1 MPEPKMTTEAEGEV
15 RKSDALLDNVF
26 GLNKQELD
34 AIEVL
39 GFQLYE
45 QGRNAEAQS
54 IFRGFIALNQRRY
67 TGYAGMGALALAE
80 RKLDEAAR
88 WLEQALERNAD
99 DPTVHANLGETLLRL
114 GQFEPARAEF
124 EKAFQLDPQQKDLGA
139 NRARALLAA
148 MKVVIEEMQKN
159 ASVSESTSGNES
171 K

>member
-1 MPEPKMTTEAEGEV
+1 MPEQKMTTEAEAEA
-15 RKSDALLDNVF
+15 RKSHALLDNVF

-99 DPTVHANLGETLLRL
+99 DPHS
-114 GQFEPARAEF
+114 ARQSGRNAV
-124 EKAFQLDPQQKDLGA
+124 
-139 NRARALLAA
+139 AA
-148 MKVVIEEMQKN
+148 GPV
-159 ASVSESTSGNES
+159 
-171 K
+171 